1 MLDMSPLRDD
11 VSHPFKASVRANELL
26 EFACH
31 MSNFS
36 LPLLLR
42 APTPTQSSLTFSE
55 ANPRDLK
62 RWISRLPKANL
73 GEMARQLYQGLTE
86 LNQLITPSENRLQL
100 LELLRPEVY
109 FVCKHLERHFLNQAI
124 VLDERPRKV
133 ANLCQALQ
141 NHLATGYKQIIQQV
155 APRYTRDQAGLFS
168 TALQRALHGL
178 NGPLIRANQLYCPVQ
193 DGLWLELHQIYQ
205 IARQYQLH
213 NTPVEEPLAH
223 HSKVLSV
230 EQTYV
235 IALLMGCSRC
245 NQMRQLNIGKLA
257 DALEAWSPLVKLQL
271 PVTESSL
278 FALDPT
284 VDKPPL
290 YRTLFSDEQS
300 PRLLGINTYALAEA
314 INQYLAL
321 PDDQRT
327 PSPLLIPTGINT
339 DLLQHLAVAWG
350 DVAERTFQRTAG
362 QGTLKLCIGMSAL
375 HFYVAGQKSF
385 SELLQLNS
393 AGSAASFSLKMAND
407 DADDPW
413 ASAFDTQRGKTS
425 SVLLPYEEI
434 EYPKNDGDSDSLS
447 NNQHTFPTFD
457 LNIVNHSPGGYCLA
471 WQKDVPQ
478 QLQAGELVGIQDDAG
493 QGWSIA
499 IVRWIRQVRSGGT
512 QMGIEL
518 IAPFA
523 QPCGMQ
529 LIREQQNSQY
539 LRTLMLPEV
548 RAMEKPPTVLAP
560 RLPFQE
566 GNKVMINVA
575 GEERRASL
583 SNRQVSSASYN
594 QFEYQMYDAPK
605 ATEAEKA
612 RPDQEFDSLWGTL

>member
-1 MLDMSPLRDD
+1 
-11 VSHPFKASVRANELL
+11 
-26 EFACH
+26 

-42 APTPTQSSLTFSE
+42 APTPTQSSLTFCE
-55 ANPRDLK
+55 ATPRDLR

-86 LNQLITPSENRLQL
+86 LNQLVTPSDNRLQL

-155 APRYTRDQAGLFS
+155 AARYSKDQSGLFS

-178 NGPLIRANQLYCPVQ
+178 NGPLIRANQLYCPAQ
-193 DGLWLELHQIYQ
+193 EGLWLEIHQIYQ
-205 IARQYQLH
+205 IARHYGLH
-213 NTPVEEPLAH
+213 HAMIDEPMAH
-223 HSKVLSV
+223 HTKALSV

-257 DALEAWSPLVKLQL
+257 DALEAWSPLVKLQF
-271 PVTESSL
+271 PAEESSL
-278 FALDPT
+278 FALDT
-284 VDKPPL
+284 TADKPPL
-290 YRTLFSDEQS
+290 YGTLFTDEQI
-300 PRLLGINTYALAEA
+300 PRLLGINTSGLADA
-314 INQYLAL
+314 IHQYLAL
-321 PDDQRT
+321 PDDQRS
-327 PSPLLIPTGINT
+327 PSRLLIPTGINT
-339 DLLQHLAVAWG
+339 DLLQHLAAAWG
-350 DVAERTFQRTAG
+350 DVAERAFQRTAG

-375 HFYVAGQKSF
+375 HYYVAGQKSF

-393 AGSAASFSLKMAND
+393 ATSVANFSLKMAND
-407 DADDPW
+407 ADDDPW
-413 ASAFDTQRGKTS
+413 SSAFDTQRGNTS

-434 EYPKNDGDSDSLS
+434 EYPKIDGDSDSLS
-447 NNQHTFPTFD
+447 NGQHTFPTFD

-471 WQKDVPQ
+471 WQKEVPQ

-493 QGWSIA
+493 QGWSVA
-499 IVRWIRQVRSGGT
+499 IVRWVRQVRSGGT

-548 RAMEKPPTVLAP
+548 RAMDKPPTVLAP

-566 GNKVMINVA
+566 GSKVMINVH

-583 SNRQVSSASYN
+583 SNRRISSASYN
-594 QFEYQMYDAPK
+594 QFEYQMYDAPRV
-605 ATEAEKA
+605 AESEK
-612 RPDQEFDSLWGTL
+612 PKPGQEFDSLWGTL

>member
-1 MLDMSPLRDD
+1 
-11 VSHPFKASVRANELL
+11 
-26 EFACH
+26 

-168 TALQRALHGL
+168 TALQRAVHGL

-257 DALEAWSPLVKLQL
+257 DALEAWSALVKLQS
-271 PVTESSL
+271 PATQSSL

-284 VDKPPL
+284 ADKPPL

-300 PRLLGINTYALAEA
+300 PRLLGINTLALAEA

-350 DVAERTFQRTAG
+350 DVAERTFQRTPG
-362 QGTLKLCIGMSAL
+362 QGTLRLCIGMSAL

-393 AGSAASFSLKMAND
+393 ATSAASFSLKMAND

-447 NNQHTFPTFD
+447 NNQHTFSTFD

-493 QGWSIA
+493 QGWSVA

-566 GNKVMINVA
+566 GSMVMINVN

-605 ATEAEKA
+605 AAETEKA
-612 RPDQEFDSLWGTL
+612 MPDQEFDSLWGTL

>member
-1 MLDMSPLRDD
+1 
-11 VSHPFKASVRANELL
+11 
-26 EFACH
+26 

-42 APTPTQSSLTFSE
+42 APTPTQSSLTFCE
-55 ANPRDLK
+55 ATPARPE
-62 RWISRLPKANL
+62 WISRLPKANL

-86 LNQLITPSENRLQL
+86 LNQLVTPSDNRLQL

-155 APRYTRDQAGLFS
+155 AARYSKDQSGLFS

-193 DGLWLELHQIYQ
+193 EGLWLEIHQIYQ
-205 IARQYQLH
+205 IARHYGLH
-213 NTPVEEPLAH
+213 HAMIDEPMAH
-223 HSKVLSV
+223 HTKALSV

-257 DALEAWSPLVKLQL
+257 DALEAWSPLVKLQF
-271 PVTESSL
+271 PAEESSL
-278 FALDPT
+278 FALDT
-284 VDKPPL
+284 TADKPPL
-290 YRTLFSDEQS
+290 YGTLFTDEQI
-300 PRLLGINTYALAEA
+300 PRLLGINTSGLADA
-314 INQYLAL
+314 IHQYLAL
-321 PDDQRT
+321 PDDQRS
-327 PSPLLIPTGINT
+327 PSRLLIPTGINT
-339 DLLQHLAVAWG
+339 DLLQHLAAAWG
-350 DVAERTFQRTAG
+350 DVAERAFQRTAG

-375 HFYVAGQKSF
+375 HYYVAGQKSF

-393 AGSAASFSLKMAND
+393 ATSVANFSLKMAND
-407 DADDPW
+407 ADDDPW
-413 ASAFDTQRGKTS
+413 SSAFDTQRGNTS

-434 EYPKNDGDSDSLS
+434 EYPKIDGDSDSLS
-447 NNQHTFPTFD
+447 NGQHTFPTFD

-471 WQKDVPQ
+471 WQKEVPQ

-493 QGWSIA
+493 QGWSVA
-499 IVRWIRQVRSGGT
+499 IVRWVRQVRSGGT

-539 LRTLMLPEV
+539 LRTLIAAGGTRHWTNRRPCSP
-548 RAMEKPPTVLAP
+548 RAC
-560 RLPFQE
+560 RS
-566 GNKVMINVA
+566 
-575 GEERRASL
+575 R
-583 SNRQVSSASYN
+583 
-594 QFEYQMYDAPK
+594 K
-605 ATEAEKA
+605 AA
-612 RPDQEFDSLWGTL
+612 R

>member
-1 MLDMSPLRDD
+1 MLDTSLSGDGVRQ
-11 VSHPFKASVRANELL
+11 PFNVAARSSESL

-42 APTPTQSSLTFSE
+42 APTPAQSSLTFCE
-55 ANPRDLK
+55 ATPRDLK

-86 LNQLITPSENRLQL
+86 LNQLITPSDNRLQM

-155 APRYTRDQAGLFS
+155 APRYSKDQSTLFG

-213 NTPVEEPLAH
+213 NTLIDEPLAH
-223 HSKVLSV
+223 HTKALSV

-257 DALEAWSPLVKLQL
+257 DALEAWSPLVRLQS
-271 PVTESSL
+271 PAEDSSL
-278 FALDPT
+278 FALEPT

-290 YRTLFSDEQS
+290 YRTLFTDEQS
-300 PRLLGINTYALAEA
+300 PRLLGINTLALADA

-321 PDDQRT
+321 PDDQRS
-327 PSPLLIPTGINT
+327 PSKLLIPTGINT
-339 DLLQHLAVAWG
+339 DLLQHLAAAWG

-385 SELLQLNS
+385 SELLQLS
-393 AGSAASFSLKMAND
+393 GASSAANFSLKIVNETE
-407 DADDPW
+407 DDPW
-413 ASAFDTQRGKTS
+413 SSAFDTQRGNTS

-434 EYPKNDGDSDSLS
+434 EYPKSDGDSDSSS
-447 NNQHTFPTFD
+447 NNQHTFPTYD

-471 WQKDVPQ
+471 WQKEVPQ
-478 QLQAGELVGIQDDAG
+478 QLQAGELVGIQDDSG

-499 IVRWIRQVRSGGT
+499 IVRWVRQVRSGGT

-566 GNKVMINVA
+566 GSKVMININ

-583 SNRQVSSASYN
+583 SNRRISSASYN
-594 QFEYQMYDAPK
+594 QFEYQVYEAPK
-605 ATEAEKA
+605 AAPKEKA
-612 RPDQEFDSLWGTL
+612 KPDQEFDSLWGTL

>member
-1 MLDMSPLRDD
+1 MESI
-11 VSHPFKASVRANELL
+11 F
-26 EFACH
+26 H

-42 APTPTQSSLTFSE
+42 APTPTQSSLTFCE
-55 ANPRDLK
+55 ATPRDLK

-73 GEMARQLYQGLTE
+73 GEMARQLYQGLAE
-86 LNQLITPSENRLQL
+86 LNQLVTPSDNRLQL

-141 NHLATGYKQIIQQV
+141 NHLATGYKQIIQQI
-155 APRYTRDQAGLFS
+155 AARYSKDQSGLFS
-168 TALQRALHGL
+168 TALQRAMHGL

-193 DGLWLELHQIYQ
+193 EGLWLEIHQIYQ
-205 IARQYQLH
+205 IARHYGLH
-213 NTPVEEPLAH
+213 HAMIDEPMAH
-223 HSKVLSV
+223 HTKALSV

-257 DALEAWSPLVKLQL
+257 DALEAWSPLVKLQF
-271 PVTESSL
+271 PAEESSL
-278 FALDPT
+278 FALDT
-284 VDKPPL
+284 TADKPPL
-290 YRTLFSDEQS
+290 YGTLFTDEQI
-300 PRLLGINTYALAEA
+300 PRLLGIDTSALADA
-314 INQYLAL
+314 IHQYLAL
-321 PDDQRT
+321 PDDQR
-327 PSPLLIPTGINT
+327 SPARLLIPTGINT
-339 DLLQHLAVAWG
+339 DLLQHLAAAWG
-350 DVAERTFQRTAG
+350 DVAERAFQRTAG

-375 HFYVAGQKSF
+375 HYYVAGQKSF

-393 AGSAASFSLKMAND
+393 ATNVANFSLKMVN
-407 DADDPW
+407 DADDDPW
-413 ASAFDTQRGKTS
+413 SSAFDTQRGNTS

-434 EYPKNDGDSDSLS
+434 EYPKIDGDSDSLS
-447 NNQHTFPTFD
+447 NGQHTFPTFD

-471 WQKDVPQ
+471 WQKEVPQ

-493 QGWSIA
+493 QGWSVA
-499 IVRWIRQVRSGGT
+499 IVRWVRQVRSGGT

-548 RAMEKPPTVLAP
+548 RAMDKPPTVLAP

-566 GNKVMINVA
+566 GSKVMINVH

-583 SNRQVSSASYN
+583 SNRRISSASYN
-594 QFEYQMYDAPK
+594 QFEYQMYDAPRV
-605 ATEAEKA
+605 AESEK
-612 RPDQEFDSLWGTL
+612 PKPGQEFDSLWGTL

>member
-1 MLDMSPLRDD
+1 
-11 VSHPFKASVRANELL
+11 
-26 EFACH
+26 
-31 MSNFS
+31 
-36 LPLLLR
+36 
-42 APTPTQSSLTFSE
+42 
-55 ANPRDLK
+55 
-62 RWISRLPKANL
+62 
-73 GEMARQLYQGLTE
+73 MARTAPDLP
-86 LNQLITPSENRLQL
+86 NCPSV
-100 LELLRPEVY
+100 P
-109 FVCKHLERHFLNQAI
+109 
-124 VLDERPRKV
+124 
-133 ANLCQALQ
+133 
-141 NHLATGYKQIIQQV
+141 ATQH
-155 APRYTRDQAGLFS
+155 AGRR
-168 TALQRALHGL
+168 T
-178 NGPLIRANQLYCPVQ
+178 
-193 DGLWLELHQIYQ
+193 
-205 IARQYQLH
+205 
-213 NTPVEEPLAH
+213 LAH

-257 DALEAWSPLVKLQL
+257 DALEAWSPLVKLQS
-271 PVTESSL
+271 PATQSSL

-300 PRLLGINTYALAEA
+300 PRLLGINTFALAEA

-350 DVAERTFQRTAG
+350 DVAERTFQRTPG
-362 QGTLKLCIGMSAL
+362 KGTLRLCIGMSAL

-393 AGSAASFSLKMAND
+393 ATSAASFSLKMAND
-407 DADDPW
+407 DVDDPW
-413 ASAFDTQRGKTS
+413 ASAFDTQRGNSS

-434 EYPKNDGDSDSLS
+434 EYPKNDGDSESLS

-499 IVRWIRQVRSGGT
+499 MVRWIRQVRSGGT
-512 QMGIEL
+512 DGDRTDRPVCTAVRYAADSRTAEQPVSANPDAARSTCHGKTAHRACS
-518 IAPFA
+518 APA
-523 QPCGMQ
+523 VSGG
-529 LIREQQNSQY
+529 QQGDDQ
-539 LRTLMLPEV
+539 
-548 RAMEKPPTVLAP
+548 
-560 RLPFQE
+560 
-566 GNKVMINVA
+566 
-575 GEERRASL
+575 
-583 SNRQVSSASYN
+583 RQ
-594 QFEYQMYDAPK
+594 
-605 ATEAEKA
+605 
-612 RPDQEFDSLWGTL
+612 R

>member
-1 MLDMSPLRDD
+1 
-11 VSHPFKASVRANELL
+11 
-26 EFACH
+26 
-31 MSNFS
+31 MSNLS

-42 APTPTQSSLTFSE
+42 APTPTQSSLSFSE

-86 LNQLITPSENRLQL
+86 LNQLITPGDNRLQM

-155 APRYTRDQAGLFS
+155 APRYSKDQSVLLA

-193 DGLWLELHQIYQ
+193 DGLWLELHQLYQ
-205 IARQYQLH
+205 IARQFQLH
-213 NTPVEEPLAH
+213 ATPVDEPLGH
-223 HSKVLSV
+223 HTNTLTA
-230 EQTYV
+230 EQTYL
-235 IALLMGCSRC
+235 IALMMGCSRC

-257 DALEAWSPLVKLQL
+257 DALEAWSALVTLQS
-271 PVTESSL
+271 PAGDSSL

-284 VDKPPL
+284 SDKPPL
-290 YRTLFSDEQS
+290 YRTLLTEDQA
-300 PRLLGINTYALAEA
+300 PTLLGINPTPLADA
-314 INQYLAL
+314 INHYLAL
-321 PDDQRT
+321 PDDQRS
-327 PSPLLIPTGINT
+327 PSKLLIPTGINT
-339 DLLQHLAVAWG
+339 DLLQHLAAAWG

-362 QGTLKLCIGMSAL
+362 HGTLRLCIGMSAL
-375 HFYVAGQKSF
+375 HYYVAGQKSF
-385 SELLQLNS
+385 SELLLLSN
-393 AGSAASFSLKMAND
+393 ASNVANFTLKMAND
-407 DADDPW
+407 DPDDPW
-413 ASAFDTQRGKTS
+413 SGAFDTQRGNTS
-425 SVLLPYEEI
+425 EVLLPYEEI
-434 EYPKNDGDSDSLS
+434 EYQKKEDGDSS
-447 NNQHTFPTFD
+447 NAQHTFPTFD
-457 LNIVNHSPGGYCLA
+457 VNIVNHSPGGYCLA
-471 WQKDVPQ
+471 WQKEVPQ

-493 QGWSIA
+493 QGWSVA
-499 IVRWIRQVRSGGT
+499 IVRWVRQVRSGGT

-529 LIREQQNSQY
+529 LIREQHSSQY

-548 RAMEKPPTVLAP
+548 RAMDKPATVLAP

-566 GNKVMINVA
+566 GSKVMINVN
-575 GEERRASL
+575 GEERRATL
-583 SNRQVSSASYN
+583 SNRRISSTSYN
-594 QFEYQMYDAPK
+594 QFEYQVYDAPK
-605 ATEAEKA
+605 AAESEKSQ
-612 RPDQEFDSLWGTL
+612 PGQEFDSLWGSL

>member
-1 MLDMSPLRDD
+1 MLES
-11 VSHPFKASVRANELL
+11 
-26 EFACH
+26 ACH

-42 APTPTQSSLTFSE
+42 APTPTQSSLTFCE
-55 ANPRDLK
+55 ATPRDIK

-86 LNQLITPSENRLQL
+86 LNQLITPGDNRLQL

-155 APRYTRDQAGLFS
+155 ASRYTRDQAGLFS
-168 TALQRALHGL
+168 MALQRALHGL
-178 NGPLIRANQLYCPVQ
+178 TGPLIRANQLYCPVQ

-213 NTPVEEPLAH
+213 HALVDEPLAH
-223 HSKVLSV
+223 HTKALSI

-257 DALEAWSPLVKLQL
+257 DALEAWSPLVKLQW
-271 PVTESSL
+271 PAEQNGL

-290 YRTLFSDEQS
+290 YHALFTDEQS
-300 PRLLGINTYALAEA
+300 SRLLGINTFALAEA

-321 PDDQRT
+321 PDDQRS
-327 PSPLLIPTGINT
+327 PSTLLIPTGINT

-350 DVAERTFQRTAG
+350 DVAERTFHRTPG

-375 HFYVAGQKSF
+375 HFYVAGQRSF
-385 SELLQLNS
+385 SDLLQLNS
-393 AGSAASFSLKMAND
+393 ASGAANFSLKIANTD
-407 DADDPW
+407 EEDDPW
-413 ASAFDTQRGKTS
+413 SSAFDTHRGKTS

-434 EYPKNDGDSDSLS
+434 EYPKIEGDNDSLS
-447 NNQHTFPTFD
+447 NGQHAFPTFD

-471 WQKDVPQ
+471 WQKEVPQ
-478 QLQAGELVGIQDDAG
+478 QLQAGELVGIQDDSG
-493 QGWSIA
+493 QGWSVA
-499 IVRWIRQVRSGGT
+499 IVRWVRQVRSGGT

-566 GNKVMINVA
+566 GSKVMINVD

-583 SNRQVSSASYN
+583 SNRRISSASYN
-594 QFEYQMYDAPK
+594 QFEYQIYDAPK
-605 ATEAEKA
+605 AAEVEQAK
-612 RPDQEFDSLWGTL
+612 PGQEFDSLWGTL

>member
-1 MLDMSPLRDD
+1 
-11 VSHPFKASVRANELL
+11 
-26 EFACH
+26 

-133 ANLCQALQ
+133 ADLCQALQ

-168 TALQRALHGL
+168 TALQRAVHGL

-257 DALEAWSPLVKLQL
+257 DALEAWSALVKLQS
-271 PVTESSL
+271 PATQSSL

-284 VDKPPL
+284 ADKPPL

-300 PRLLGINTYALAEA
+300 PRLLGINTLALAEA

-350 DVAERTFQRTAG
+350 DVAERTFQRTPG
-362 QGTLKLCIGMSAL
+362 QGTLRLCIGMSAL

-393 AGSAASFSLKMAND
+393 ATSAASFSLKMAND

-493 QGWSIA
+493 QGWSVA

-566 GNKVMINVA
+566 GSMVMINVN

-605 ATEAEKA
+605 AAEIEKG

>member
-1 MLDMSPLRDD
+1 
-11 VSHPFKASVRANELL
+11 
-26 EFACH
+26 

-168 TALQRALHGL
+168 TALQRAVHGL

-257 DALEAWSPLVKLQL
+257 DALEAWSALVKLQS
-271 PVTESSL
+271 PATQSSL

-284 VDKPPL
+284 ADKPPL

-300 PRLLGINTYALAEA
+300 PRLLGINTLALAEA

-350 DVAERTFQRTAG
+350 DVAERTFQRTPG
-362 QGTLKLCIGMSAL
+362 QGTLRLCIGMSAL

-393 AGSAASFSLKMAND
+393 ATSAASFSLKMAND

-493 QGWSIA
+493 QGWSVA

-566 GNKVMINVA
+566 GSMVMVNVN

-605 ATEAEKA
+605 AAETEKA

>member
-1 MLDMSPLRDD
+1 
-11 VSHPFKASVRANELL
+11 
-26 EFACH
+26 

-168 TALQRALHGL
+168 TALQRAVHGL

-257 DALEAWSPLVKLQL
+257 DALEAWSALVKLQS
-271 PVTESSL
+271 PATQSSL

-284 VDKPPL
+284 ADKPPL

-300 PRLLGINTYALAEA
+300 PRLLGINTLALAEA

-350 DVAERTFQRTAG
+350 DVAERTFQRTPG
-362 QGTLKLCIGMSAL
+362 QGTLRLCIGMSAL

-393 AGSAASFSLKMAND
+393 ATSAASFSLKMAND

-493 QGWSIA
+493 QGWSVA

-566 GNKVMINVA
+566 GSMVMVNVN

-605 ATEAEKA
+605 AAETEKA
-612 RPDQEFDSLWGTL
+612 MPDQEFDSLWGTL

>member
-1 MLDMSPLRDD
+1 
-11 VSHPFKASVRANELL
+11 
-26 EFACH
+26 

-168 TALQRALHGL
+168 TALQRAVHGL

-257 DALEAWSPLVKLQL
+257 DALEAWSALVKLQS
-271 PVTESSL
+271 PATQSSL

-284 VDKPPL
+284 ADKPPL

-300 PRLLGINTYALAEA
+300 PRLLGINTLALAEA

-350 DVAERTFQRTAG
+350 DVAERTFQRTPG
-362 QGTLKLCIGMSAL
+362 QGTLRLCIGMSAL

-393 AGSAASFSLKMAND
+393 ATSAASFSLKMAND

-478 QLQAGELVGIQDDAG
+478 QLQAGELVGVQDDAG
-493 QGWSIA
+493 QGWSVA

-566 GNKVMINVA
+566 GSMVMINVN

-605 ATEAEKA
+605 AAETEKA
-612 RPDQEFDSLWGTL
+612 MPDQEFDSLWGTL

>member
-1 MLDMSPLRDD
+1 MESI
-11 VSHPFKASVRANELL
+11 F
-26 EFACH
+26 H

-42 APTPTQSSLTFSE
+42 APTPTQSSLTFCE
-55 ANPRDLK
+55 ATPRDLR

-86 LNQLITPSENRLQL
+86 LNQLVTPSDNRLQL

-155 APRYTRDQAGLFS
+155 AARYSKDQSGLFS

-178 NGPLIRANQLYCPVQ
+178 NGPLIRANQLYCPAQ
-193 DGLWLELHQIYQ
+193 EGLWLEIHQIYQ
-205 IARQYQLH
+205 IARHYGLH
-213 NTPVEEPLAH
+213 HAMIDEPMAH
-223 HSKVLSV
+223 HTKALSV

-257 DALEAWSPLVKLQL
+257 DALEAWSPLVKLQF
-271 PVTESSL
+271 PAEESSL
-278 FALDPT
+278 FALDT
-284 VDKPPL
+284 TADKPPL
-290 YRTLFSDEQS
+290 YGTLFTDEQI
-300 PRLLGINTYALAEA
+300 PRLLGINTSGLADA
-314 INQYLAL
+314 IHQYLAL
-321 PDDQRT
+321 PDDQRS
-327 PSPLLIPTGINT
+327 PSRLLIPTGINT
-339 DLLQHLAVAWG
+339 DLLQHLAAAWG
-350 DVAERTFQRTAG
+350 DVAERAFQRTAG

-375 HFYVAGQKSF
+375 HYYVAGQKSF

-393 AGSAASFSLKMAND
+393 ATSVANFSLKMAND
-407 DADDPW
+407 ADDDPW
-413 ASAFDTQRGKTS
+413 SSAFDTQRGNTS

-434 EYPKNDGDSDSLS
+434 EYPKIDGDSDSLS
-447 NNQHTFPTFD
+447 NGQHTFPTFD

-471 WQKDVPQ
+471 WQKEVPQ

-493 QGWSIA
+493 QGWSVA
-499 IVRWIRQVRSGGT
+499 IVRWVRQVRSGGT

-548 RAMEKPPTVLAP
+548 RAMDKPPTVLAP

-566 GNKVMINVA
+566 GSKVMINVH

-583 SNRQVSSASYN
+583 SNRRISSASYN
-594 QFEYQMYDAPK
+594 QFEYQMYDAPRV
-605 ATEAEKA
+605 AESEK
-612 RPDQEFDSLWGTL
+612 PKPGQEFDSLWGTL

>member
-1 MLDMSPLRDD
+1 
-11 VSHPFKASVRANELL
+11 
-26 EFACH
+26 

-155 APRYTRDQAGLFS
+155 TPRYTRDQAGLFS
-168 TALQRALHGL
+168 TALQRAVHGL

-257 DALEAWSPLVKLQL
+257 DALEAWSALVKLQS
-271 PVTESSL
+271 PATQSSL

-284 VDKPPL
+284 ADKPPL

-300 PRLLGINTYALAEA
+300 PRLLGINTLALAEA

-350 DVAERTFQRTAG
+350 DVAERTFQRTPG
-362 QGTLKLCIGMSAL
+362 QGTLRLCIGMSAL

-393 AGSAASFSLKMAND
+393 ATSAASFSLKMAND

-493 QGWSIA
+493 QGWSVA

-566 GNKVMINVA
+566 GSMVMINVN

-605 ATEAEKA
+605 AAETEKA